1 MGIFVL
7 AGRNEGT
14 WRMAGNWALGLVLL
28 AIGAGPAF
36 ADQTYKCDAAKDW
49 AKVAV
54 PDKDTVGTTINGA
67 TCTFSVNKA
76 QATASTTELSFV
88 DAANALANLAQVSTE
103 ALPAVV
109 EGLLQLD
116 PAQIDKFRSVTAAV
130 AKASLASCLEDVMF
144 GKQANF
150 SSGGFIC
157 EVLNPESEAVSST
170 LAPQISVQ
178 GPESV
183 LELGVILDGATIV
196 RFIPVSLIRP
206 NTKIFEF

>member
-1 MGIFVL
+1 MGTFVL
-7 AGRNEGT
+7 VGRNEGS
-14 WRMAGNWALGLVLL
+14 WRMAGNWALGLALL
-28 AIGAGPAF
+28 AMGVGPAF

-76 QATASTTELSFV
+76 QATASTAELSFV
-88 DAANALANLAQVSTE
+88 DAANALADLAQTDRTTH
-103 ALPAVV
+103 PMVV

-116 PAQIDKFRSVTAAV
+116 AAQIDEFRSETAAI
-130 AKASLASCLEDVMF
+130 AAESFASCLEDVPF

-150 SSGGFIC
+150 SRGGFIC
-157 EVLNPESEAVSST
+157 EVLNPQSEAVSST

-183 LELGVILDGATIV
+183 LEVGVVLRDATIV
-196 RFIPVSLIRP
+196 RFIPTSLIQP
-206 NTKIFEF
+206 GTKIFAF